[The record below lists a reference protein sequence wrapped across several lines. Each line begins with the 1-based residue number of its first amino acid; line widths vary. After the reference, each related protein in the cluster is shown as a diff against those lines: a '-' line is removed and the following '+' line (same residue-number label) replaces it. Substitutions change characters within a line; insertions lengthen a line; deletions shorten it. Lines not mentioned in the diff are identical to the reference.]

1 MSKQFATM
9 INCSSKSWIFQKVLK
24 VTVTQLFVF
33 LKISESICYVV
44 SCHAI
49 LLDMREVIS
58 TTLPSDTEG
67 IRATKSNVL
76 RHIIQNFYYVLLFIF
91 QIIGMSICVLFMS
104 EFISFLWQTSTH
116 SRYTNFRCFSNFL
129 GVIISGCSVVFR
141 VYYHLCLWN
150 LVYFMFILITF

>member
-1 MSKQFATM
+1 MNISESF
-9 INCSSKSWIFQKVLK
+9 KSYCD
-24 VTVTQLFVF
+24 TVICF

-76 RHIIQNFYYVLLFIF
+76 RHIIQNFYYFLLFIF
-91 QIIGMSICVLFMS
+91 QIIGMSICVLLCQSSFHFS
-104 EFISFLWQTSTH
+104 DKQARTRDTPISDAFL
-116 SRYTNFRCFSNFL
+116 
-129 GVIISGCSVVFR
+129 IS
-141 VYYHLCLWN
+141 
-150 LVYFMFILITF
+150 